1 MIKRVLGFTEIKILW
16 DFRRGTQW
24 KRGFRYEFPRS
35 EAGFGAEKRTR
46 MQCGRLFPVAGRAP
60 VVALIPDSGE
70 TGAELTPAAAR
81 ASKGQHERSDEDLTE
96 IAERRPE
103 DLPATLI
110 ASCEKLRF

>member
-1 MIKRVLGFTEIKILW
+1 MIRIGGNMGCVTNFPGLGE
-16 DFRRGTQW
+16 RQ
-24 KRGFRYEFPRS
+24 
-35 EAGFGAEKRTR
+35 
-46 MQCGRLFPVAGRAP
+46 RLLFSVVGRASI
-60 VVALIPDSGE
+60 VVLISDSGE
-70 TGAELTPAAAR
+70 ARPKLTPAAAR